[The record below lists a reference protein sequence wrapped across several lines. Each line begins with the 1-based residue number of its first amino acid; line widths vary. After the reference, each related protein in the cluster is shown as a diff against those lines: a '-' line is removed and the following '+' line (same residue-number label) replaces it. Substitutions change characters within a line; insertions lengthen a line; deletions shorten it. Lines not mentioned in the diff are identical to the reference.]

1 MISVYILALSLSAF
15 FGVMYAITLFTKA
28 KPEFAKYEYN
38 YSVAMLSSL
47 LIAEVINPTFG
58 LFSIITVSI
67 LLGMHIFLYDFK
79 KKGFI

>member
-1 MISVYILALSLSAF
+1 MVIIYVFAISLAAF
-15 FGVMYAITLFTKA
+15 FGVLYAITFFPEA
-28 KPEFAKYEYN
+28 KPKFAKYEYN